1 MSEGGETM
9 NKYELVYILKT
20 ATDDEAKE
28 KVANKI
34 KEIIETNGNIE
45 SIDVWGNK
53 KLAYEIQKL
62 TDGYYVLIKF
72 NAGADVPKELDR
84 NLKIMDQVIRH
95 LIVNVDNN

>member
-1 MSEGGETM
+1 M

-20 ATDDEAKE
+20 ATDDETKE

-62 TDGYYVLIKF
+62 TDGYYVLVKF
-72 NAGADVPKELDR
+72 NAGAGIPKELDR